1 MAEVLLHVLGS
12 YSDAES
18 RTDVDRAWGAG
29 DPGACLLLGEESR
42 GRSSLLFL
50 AAAEAAGHG
59 GRRVLFLAP
68 RPVQAL
74 PAPLLLLEPGSLR
87 RVEFA
92 YPRTADGLLR
102 ALATLHRSPRG
113 GLPSLLLLDGL
124 DRYLR
129 GCGPETAQRAARIA
143 ALLRDSAG
151 WLSQQQQPG
160 ARCHI
165 IAALK
170 APMPEESASDSF
182 LPIIERY
189 FPVKCMVREELCE
202 PEGVQRYLISFSGLA
217 THDTEGPPE
226 SQKVEDCTWE
236 LLYEADKVTGIHLV
250 ARQAKQLGD

>member
-18 RTDVDRAWGAG
+18 RADMDRAWGAG

-50 AAAEAAGHG
+50 AAAEAAGRG

-68 RPVQAL
+68 SPVQAL
-74 PAPLLLLEPGSLR
+74 PAPLLPLEPGSLR
-87 RVEFA
+87 RIEFA
-92 YPRTADGLLR
+92 YPRTADGLLQ
-102 ALATLHRSPRG
+102 ALATVHRAARG
-113 GLPSLLLLDGL
+113 GLPSLLLVDGL
-124 DRYLR
+124 DRYLQ
-129 GCGPETAQRAARIA
+129 GGGQETAQRAARVA

-170 APMPEESASDSF
+170 APIPEETASDSF

-189 FPVKCMVREELCE
+189 FPVKCMVREEQCE

-217 THDTEGPPE
+217 TPDAEVPPE
-226 SQKVEDCTWE
+226 SQNVEDCTWE
-236 LLYEADKVTGIHLV
+236 LLFEADKVTGIHLV
-250 ARQAKQLGD
+250 ARCSELLD